1 MTDLEK
7 FKIIKD
13 RLNLNNEDFCKM
25 FGYKNP
31 KQLNGNNS
39 SRAVKF
45 KTGIVRFY
53 EKIGEG
59 FTFEGN

>member
-7 FKIIKD
+7 YKIVIG
-13 RLNLNNEDFCKM
+13 RLGLKNADLCKM

-31 KQLNGNNS
+31 KQLDGNNS
-39 SRAVKF
+39 SRALKF

-53 EKIGEG
+53 EHIGGQFDIPE
-59 FTFEGN
+59 